1 MGTIALTASAAPHR
15 EVDLSYGRL
24 TRVFG
29 DGCSHPTPVSHV
41 PLVVD
46 AMTDVRHALLESL
59 RPEDVDAL
67 DDGTVAALARRLA
80 PFLHQGPVVAESD
93 GWLDF
98 EGALNHLGMKR
109 GTLYK
114 LTSARTIPFH
124 QDGPGC
130 KLWFLRS
137 ELDEWRL
144 RTGPRSP
151 RSTHL
156 RAA

>member
-1 MGTIALTASAAPHR
+1 MN
-15 EVDLSYGRL
+15 DLRL
-24 TRVFG
+24 Q
-29 DGCSHPTPVSHV
+29 
-41 PLVVD
+41 LV
-46 AMTDVRHALLESL
+46 ASL
-59 RPEDVDAL
+59 RPQDIDAL
-67 DDGTVAALARRLA
+67 TDEVVLALARRLGA
-80 PFLHQGPVVAESD
+80 YLSQTVPAAESD

-98 EGALNHLGMKR
+98 DGALEHLGMKK
-109 GTLYK
+109 GALYK

-144 RTGPRSP
+144 NASGRRTRLA
-151 RSTHL
+151 HL

>member
-1 MGTIALTASAAPHR
+1 MSDLRLQIIASMRPQDIEALSDDVVLALVRRLGPYLSQAAPA
-15 EVDLSYGRL
+15 G
-24 TRVFG
+24 
-29 DGCSHPTPVSHV
+29 
-41 PLVVD
+41 
-46 AMTDVRHALLESL
+46 
-59 RPEDVDAL
+59 
-67 DDGTVAALARRLA
+67 
-80 PFLHQGPVVAESD
+80 ESD

-98 EGALNHLGMKR
+98 DGALEHLGMKK
-109 GTLYK
+109 GALYK

-144 RTGPRSP
+144 SGASRAARN
-151 RSTHL
+151 RHL